1 MCGIAGF
8 VNFAGHDRK
17 AALAKIRRMTDVLV
31 HRGPDAEG
39 FFADNYS
46 ALGHRRLAIID
57 IDTGQQP
64 MADLGGQLQISFNG
78 EIYNFQQLKIE
89 LEAAG
94 HRFHTKSDTEVI
106 LKAYIEWGEQC
117 VERLN
122 GMFAFAIWDARHKRL
137 LLARDRVGKKPLY
150 YQRLGDTVV
159 FASELKALTAH
170 GLHPAEVDPESLDCY
185 LTMGYIPAPRTIY
198 SGVKKL
204 LPAHI
209 LVIAESGNVE
219 RQYWDL
225 DFSNPGDIPLDQA
238 VDEFEEL
245 LDDAVRCRMLSEVP
259 LGAFLSGGLDS
270 SLVVSSMAK
279 MQDSPVLTHT
289 IGFENSEFT
298 EIDVARAISSHLDSN
313 HHELIVRPHAAD
325 ILEKIAWHFDEP
337 FADSSAVP
345 TWYVCEMTRRSV
357 TVALSGD
364 GGDESFGGYTF
375 RYLTHMLE
383 SRVRHAVPAALRSL
397 LFGPLGSIWPASAR
411 LPKPLRLKSIFEN
424 LAVGDSEA
432 YYRDLIW
439 LRSDIRDRVY
449 QQDFIDSLK
458 GFTSFETVNDFY
470 SHCDAIDAL
479 GRTQYADVFGYM
491 TNDVLVKVDRMSMA
505 HSLEVRS
512 PLLDHRI
519 MEFAARLP
527 AKIKINS
534 RKGKLPLR
542 GLAARRLPKAIHT
555 MPKQGFS
562 VPAATWLRGELRPM
576 AEDLVFDSNGII
588 SEILRPTEL
597 RRLWNQHLRSD
608 RDHSVFFWGL
618 MMLGLWSRTC
628 RVQ

>member
-8 VNFAGHDRK
+8 VNFTGHDRT
-17 AALAKIRRMTDVLV
+17 AALAKVRQMTDVLI

-39 FFADNYS
+39 FFADDFL

-64 MADLGGQLQISFNG
+64 MSDLDGQIQISFNG
-78 EIYNFQQLKIE
+78 EIYNFQQLKTE

-94 HRFHTKSDTEVI
+94 HRFRTRSDTEVI
-106 LKAYIEWGEQC
+106 LKAYIEWGEDC
-117 VERLN
+117 VQRLN
-122 GMFAFAIWDARHKRL
+122 GMFAFAIWDARHQRL
-137 LLARDRVGKKPLY
+137 MLARDRVGKKPLY
-150 YQRLGDTVV
+150 YQRRGDTVV
-159 FASELKALTAH
+159 FASELKALVAH
-170 GLHPAEVDPESLDCY
+170 GLQTVDVDPESLECY

-198 SGVKKL
+198 SGVRKL
-204 LPAHI
+204 LASHLLLI
-209 LVIAESGNVE
+209 TRSGDVE
-219 RQYWDL
+219 RRYWDL
-225 DFSNPGDIPLDQA
+225 DFANPAEIPPGQA
-238 VDEFEEL
+238 VEEFEGL
-245 LDDAVRCRMLSEVP
+245 LDEAVRCRMISEVP

-279 MQDSPVLTHT
+279 MQEAPVVTHT
-289 IGFENSEFT
+289 IGFDDTKFT
-298 EIDVARAISSHLDSN
+298 EVAAARAISAHLGTA
-313 HHELIVRPHAAD
+313 HHELIARPHAAD

-345 TWYVCEMTRRSV
+345 TWYVCQMTRQSV

-375 RYLTHMLE
+375 RYLPHMWE
-383 SRVRHAVPAALRSL
+383 SRVRQAVPAAARSL
-397 LFGPLGSIWPASAR
+397 LFGPLGSIWPGSAR

-439 LRSDIRDRVY
+439 LRSDIRERVY
-449 QQDFIDSLK
+449 QGDFIDRLK
-458 GFTSFETVNDFY
+458 GFTSFEAVNDLY
-470 SHCDAIDAL
+470 AHCNALDAM
-479 GRTQYADVFGYM
+479 GRSQHADVFGYM

-512 PLLDHRI
+512 PLLDYRI

-527 AKIKINS
+527 TGIKMGF

-542 GLAARRLPKAIHT
+542 SLAARRLPREIHT

-562 VPAATWLRGELRPM
+562 VPAAAWLRGELRPM
-576 AEDLVFDSNGII
+576 VEDLIFDCSGIV
-588 SEILRPTEL
+588 SENLRTAEL
-597 RRLWNQHLRSD
+597 RRLWNEHLGSH

-618 MMLGLWSRTC
+618 MMLGMWHRTC
-628 RVQ
+628 RNH

>member
-8 VNFAGHDRK
+8 VNFSGHDPET
-17 AALAKIRRMTDVLV
+17 ALVIARRMTDVLI
-31 HRGPDAEG
+31 HRGPDADG
-39 FFADNYS
+39 FFADDFA

-64 MADLGGQLQISFNG
+64 MADLGGQVQIAFNG
-78 EIYNFQQLKIE
+78 EIYNFQELKIQ

-94 HRFHTKSDTEVI
+94 HHFRTKSDTEVI
-106 LKAYIEWGEQC
+106 LKAYIEWGAQC

-137 LLARDRVGKKPLY
+137 ILARDRVGKKPLF
-150 YQRLGDTVV
+150 YQQFGDTVV

-170 GLHPAEVDPESLDCY
+170 GRHSTDVDPESLECY

-198 SGVKKL
+198 SGINKL
-204 LPAHI
+204 LAAHI
-209 LVIAESGNVE
+209 LVIEESGNTE
-219 RQYWDL
+219 HQYWDL
-225 DFSNPGDIPLDQA
+225 HFSNPRDINLDQA
-238 VDEFEEL
+238 VEEFEDL
-245 LDDAVRCRMLSEVP
+245 LDEAVACRLISEVP

-279 MQDSPVLTHT
+279 MQDSPVVTHT
-289 IGFENSEFT
+289 IGFEDTEFT
-298 EIDVARAISSHLDSN
+298 EVGAARAISSHLGTD
-313 HHELIVRPHAAD
+313 HHELIARPNAAD

-375 RYLTHMLE
+375 RYLTHILE
-383 SRVRHAVPAALRSL
+383 SRVRHVLPAAVRSL
-397 LFGPLGSIWPASAR
+397 LFGPLGSIWPGSAR
-411 LPKPLRLKSIFEN
+411 LPKALRLKSIFEN
-424 LAVGDSEA
+424 LAVGDAEA

-449 QQDFIDSLK
+449 RQDFIDSLK
-458 GFTSFETVNDFY
+458 GFTSFDSVNDFY
-470 SHCDAIDAL
+470 SNCDANDAM
-479 GRTQYADVFGYM
+479 GKSQYADVFGYM

-519 MEFAARLP
+519 MEFAATLP
-527 AKIKINS
+527 TNLKIKS

-542 GLAARRLPKAIHT
+542 SLAARRLPRAIHT

-562 VPAATWLRGELRPM
+562 VPAASWLRGELRPM
-576 AEDLVFDSNGII
+576 AEELVFDSNSIAA
-588 SEILRPTEL
+588 EILQTMEL
-597 RRLWNQHLRSD
+597 RRLWNQHLSSH

-618 MMLGLWSRTC
+618 MMLGLWSQTC
-628 RVQ
+628 RV